1 MIGGIDVSHNNGAV
15 DWAKVASTGVAF
27 AYVKASQGQFSKDQ
41 LFAANYAAAKQN
53 QILRGAYHFFSPRRG
68 GQEQAENFLSVVG
81 ELAPG
86 DLPPALDVEE
96 CGEQSA
102 SALAAA
108 IQRWLEAVQQ
118 RLGRTPVIYTSAS
131 FWNAALGG
139 TAAFAG
145 YPLWVAH
152 YTSNALPNMP
162 VGFSNFIFWQYSDA
176 GNVAGITGK
185 VDLDWF
191 QGSMAEL
198 RQLAGL
204 AGS

>member
-1 MIGGIDVSHNNGAV
+1 M
-15 DWAKVASTGVAF
+15 
-27 AYVKASQGQFSKDQ
+27 
-41 LFAANYAAAKQN
+41 
-53 QILRGAYHFFSPRRG
+53 
-68 GQEQAENFLSVVG
+68 GQEQAENFLRVVR

-96 CGEQSA
+96 SGEQTA

-108 IQRWLEAVQQ
+108 IQQWLEAVQQ

-139 TAAFAG
+139 TTAFAG

-162 VGFSNFIFWQYSDA
+162 AGFSNFVFWQYSDA